1 MTDQVNNNG
10 LRAKAGSI
18 GAMAAV
24 TVFGIVAIAYC
35 LLEASF
41 RTWSVGQYFENRAG
55 LFVDLFTAAAL
66 CSVMT
71 LMLSC
76 LGRGR
81 SRVVGIAFS
90 IGLLALVILIFAT
103 NK

>member
-1 MTDQVNNNG
+1 MDLVNKNG

-18 GAMAAV
+18 GAIAAV
-24 TVFGIVAIAYC
+24 TVFGIAAVAYC

-55 LFVDLFTAAAL
+55 IFVDLFTAAAL
-66 CSVMT
+66 YSVIT
-71 LMLSC
+71 LILSC

-81 SRVVGIAFS
+81 SRVVGITFS
-90 IGLLALVILIFAT
+90 IGLLALIILIFGT